1 MVQQERAARTRESL
15 VRAAAEVFAA
25 QGFVPATLGAISRR
39 AGVSAG
45 ALHFHFESKH
55 ALARAVEAA
64 ALVTLHRITRQAEQA
79 HPGALQ
85 RLIAAG
91 EALLHAVEQ
100 DVVVRAGFQLV
111 GPAAWRTGPLDLR
124 DAWQR
129 WVETLLHTARREGT
143 LAGGVSPARAAAAV
157 VAATVG
163 FAVLGLTDPQWL
175 SRRTLAQYWDLMLPR
190 LTPSP
195 PPPPEAPTAHRTTPT
210 TPTGPPAPHPP
221 APPAPHPP
229 DAPHPPHTPHPP
241 DTQDVPPTPGSS
253 GSPGSPPAPP
263 GPAAPGSAPAPPP
276 DTPDGPPA
284 PPPDAPP
291 APDAPGSPPAP
302 AP

>member
-15 VRAAAEVFAA
+15 MRAAAEVFAED
-25 QGFVPATLGAISRR
+25 GFVPATLGTISRR

-45 ALHFHFESKH
+45 ALHFHFENKH

-64 ALVTLHRITRQAEQA
+64 SLVTLHRITREAEER
-79 HPGALQ
+79 HPGALP

-91 EALLHAVEQ
+91 DALLHALEQ

-129 WVETLLHTARREGT
+129 WVEALLHTARREGT
-143 LAGGVSPARAAAAV
+143 LAAGVSPARAAAAV

-163 FAVLGLTDPQWL
+163 FAVLGLSDPRWL
-175 SRRTLAQYWDLMLPR
+175 SHRTLSQYWDLMLPR
-190 LTPSP
+190 LTHNP
-195 PPPPEAPTAHRTTPT
+195 PDSPTAPSRPQPPT
-210 TPTGPPAPHPP
+210 TPGRPPAPQPQDLPTALGRPP
-221 APPAPHPP
+221 APNS
-229 DAPHPPHTPHPP
+229 P
-241 DTQDVPPTPGSS
+241 DT
-253 GSPGSPPAPP
+253 
-263 GPAAPGSAPAPPP
+263 
-276 DTPDGPPA
+276 
-284 PPPDAPP
+284 
-291 APDAPGSPPAP
+291 PGSPPAP

>member
-1 MVQQERAARTRESL
+1 MVQQQRAARTRESL
-15 VRAAAEVFAA
+15 MRAAAEVFAA
-25 QGFVPATLGAISRR
+25 EGFVPATLGTISRR

-45 ALHFHFESKH
+45 ALHFHFENKH

-64 ALVTLHRITRQAEQA
+64 SLVTLHRITQQAERD
-79 HPGALQ
+79 HPGALP

-129 WVETLLHTARREGT
+129 WVEALLHTARREGT

-190 LTPSP
+190 LTPNP
-195 PPPPEAPTAHRTTPT
+195 PPPPPAPAAHRTAPDT
-210 TPTGPPAPHPP
+210 PPAPDSPPTPPPDTPP
-221 APPAPHPP
+221 APPAP
-229 DAPHPPHTPHPP
+229 AP
-241 DTQDVPPTPGSS
+241 
-253 GSPGSPPAPP
+253 
-263 GPAAPGSAPAPPP
+263 
-276 DTPDGPPA
+276 
-284 PPPDAPP
+284 
-291 APDAPGSPPAP
+291 
-302 AP
+302 